1 MSPSLLV
8 SLVVALS
15 LGAPAARASGP
26 VCQAPP
32 APASQRA
39 SQVGQTHHQRF
50 ETPHPYTGDDVA
62 PNATGLLHSDTLH
75 HPGASYIAAHFERL
89 ELADG
94 DFVVVRS
101 PDGRRARRYD
111 APPPGTR
118 AGFWA
123 MHIPG
128 DTAIVE
134 LHGAPGPRDAFGY
147 RIDQYAR
154 GYSNAERGL
163 FPGITEA
170 VCGADDTDWAP
181 CLGSSHPILYARART
196 VARLL
201 INGNTACTGWLVGS
215 QGHVL
220 TNQHCI
226 GSAEDAANTDFEFL
240 AEGSACA
247 TSCANWMG
255 CPGHVISGATL
266 VQADAP
272 RDYALVR
279 LPVNPT
285 ASFGYL
291 QLRAQ
296 GAVVDERIY
305 VPQHPAG
312 YGKKIAM
319 RSTASADASGFA
331 EVYSLTEPSC
341 QTGGPNDVG
350 YFADTQGGSSG
361 APVLGY
367 ADNLVVALHHCAD
380 CPNRGVPIQ
389 AIIGHLGA
397 NLPACALPSA
407 GCPDPAGTGAPP
419 PSPNPA
425 PNAFPFTATNTNSA
439 QQNTTNRKLVL
450 GAGQSL
456 ALGTCGL
463 TGAKVSGDSFLR
475 LVSPAGVPVA
485 SNDDACGG
493 RGSSLVFTATTTGEY
508 EVRAG
513 CYSNGSCSGTVVWEL
528 TGGQQPP
535 SPLHG
540 SFAFDV
546 VNTNFAQ
553 QATANRE
560 LSLTAGQVL
569 TVGTCGQPDSRFT
582 GDTYLRLF
590 SAGVEVAFND
600 DACSGRGS
608 LLTYTAP
615 RTGSVQ
621 VRIGCY
627 GNTACSGNA
636 VWDIQ

>member
-1 MSPSLLV
+1 MSPSQLV
-8 SLVVALS
+8 SLMVALS
-15 LGAPAARASGP
+15 LGAPAARAAVP
-26 VCQAPP
+26 VCHAPP
-32 APASQRA
+32 SPASQRA
-39 SQVGQTHHQRF
+39 RRVGEDVPQRF
-50 ETPHPYTGDDVA
+50 ETAPPYAHALALEG
-62 PNATGLLHSDTLH
+62 GLVHTDTLH

-89 ELADG
+89 ELEDG

-101 PDGRRARRYD
+101 PDGTRSRRYD
-111 APPPGTR
+111 ASPPG
-118 AGFWA
+118 ASDGFWA

-128 DTAIVE
+128 DTAVVE
-134 LHGAPGPRDAFGY
+134 LHRSASPAHLGRHGY
-147 RIDQYAR
+147 SIDRFAR
-154 GYSNAERGL
+154 GDSNAELPQAVGSN
-163 FPGITEA
+163 EA

-181 CLGSSHPILYARART
+181 CVGATQPALYARARS

-201 INGNTACTGWLVGS
+201 INGTTACTGWLVGS

-226 GSAEDAANTDFEFL
+226 ASAQDAANTDFEFM
-240 AEGSACA
+240 AEGSGCA
-247 TSCANWMG
+247 ASCASWMG

-266 VQADAP
+266 VQVDAP
-272 RDYALVR
+272 RDYALVK

-291 QLRAQ
+291 QLRAS

-312 YGKKIAM
+312 YGKKIAV
-319 RSTASADASGFA
+319 RSTASADASGYA
-331 EVYSLTEPSC
+331 EVFSLNEPSC
-341 QTGGPNDVG
+341 QSGGPNDVG

-361 APVLGY
+361 APVIAY
-367 ADNLVVALHHCAD
+367 ADHLVVALHHCAD

-389 AIIGHLGA
+389 SVISHLGA
-397 NLPACALPSA
+397 NLPPCALPAA
-407 GCPDPAGTGAPP
+407 GCPNPTGSGEPP
-419 PSPNPA
+419 PNPA
-425 PNAFPFTATNTNSA
+425 PNAFVFNATNTNSA
-439 QQNTTNRKLVL
+439 QQNTTNKKLVL

-456 ALGTCGL
+456 AVGTCGL
-463 TGAKVSGDSFLR
+463 TGAKVTGDTFLR
-475 LVSPAGVPVA
+475 LVNPAGVPVA

-493 RGSSLVFTATTTGEY
+493 RGSSLVFTAPSTGEY

-513 CYSNGSCSGTVVWEL
+513 CYSNATCGGTVVWQL

-535 SPLHG
+535 TPAHG
-540 SFAFDV
+540 TFAFSV

-560 LSLTAGQVL
+560 LTLSAGQVL
-569 TVGTCGQPDSRFT
+569 TVGTCGVDGASFT
-582 GDTYLRLF
+582 GDTYVRLF
-590 SAGVEVAFND
+590 SGGLEVAFND

-608 LLTYTAP
+608 SITYSAP
-615 RTGSVQ
+615 ASGSVQ

-636 VWDIQ
+636 AWTIQ